1 MKKRW
6 TALLLAL
13 AMLSALAVGALAD
26 EQKKDET
33 AAEAAQAT
41 PDAAGTLSFENL
53 GARMKEKSYALLAL
67 EESIAM
73 VESTDYEKVEQ
84 ELRDGLND
92 IANAQWSMTSLGS
105 VGSAALSNS
114 ISMTGEAPSRSDQ
127 ALATAIN
134 GVGAAV
140 GTLANQSFQ
149 AQYDAYREQFDAVRD
164 GKLQKDNAGVVHQL
178 KNMEDSTIQLAQSAY
193 ITLLGLQ
200 EQSAALARQ
209 DAALDRT
216 LAELELRYQ
225 LGQISTM
232 TLEQA
237 KAGKVQLESGK
248 ATLDMNITA
257 LRRQLNA
264 MVGEELTAP
273 LTLGA
278 LPAVTAEQLS
288 AMDVEKDLE
297 KAKAASYDLYAAK
310 KTLDD
315 ADEEYDDSGA
325 KSSYNEKD
333 YKKVQARHKWQSAQ
347 YTYNATVQ
355 KYELSFRSLY
365 DKVKDCAQILSAA
378 KVSLECERGDLAAAQ
393 LKYEQ
398 GTISENALRTAEDE
412 LYSAQDTVSGA
423 ERDLFTAY
431 NNYRWAVDCGL
442 LAG

>member
-33 AAEAAQAT
+33 AAETAQTT

-67 EESIAM
+67 EESIAL

-84 ELRDGLND
+84 ELRDGLNE
-92 IANAQWSMTSLGS
+92 IADAQWKMTALGS
-105 VGSAALSNS
+105 AGTAALSRVPTTAGS
-114 ISMTGEAPSRSDQ
+114 PDASDY
-127 ALATAIN
+127 ALA
-134 GVGAAV
+134 GAVDAV
-140 GTLANQSFQ
+140 GGAVGRLASQSLQ
-149 AQYDAYREQFDAVRD
+149 TQYDALRERFDDVRD
-164 GKLQKDNAGVVHQL
+164 GKLQRDNEGVVRQL
-178 KNMEDSTIQLAQSAY
+178 KSMENNTVQMMQNVY
-193 ITLLGLQ
+193 ITLLGLE

-237 KAGKVQLESGK
+237 KAGKIQLESGK

-325 KSSYNEKD
+325 KSYYNERD

-355 KYELSFRSLY
+355 KYELTFRSLC

-378 KVSLECERGDLAAAQ
+378 KVSLECERSDLAAAQ

-398 GTISENALRTAEDE
+398 GTISENALHTAEDE
-412 LYSAQDTVSGA
+412 LYTAQDTVSGA

>member
-26 EQKKDET
+26 EQKKEES
-33 AAEAAQAT
+33 AAETVQTT

-67 EESIAM
+67 EESIAL

-84 ELRDGLND
+84 ELRDGLNE
-92 IANAQWSMTSLGS
+92 IADAQWKMTALGS
-105 VGSAALSNS
+105 AGAMAHDATSA
-114 ISMTGEAPSRSDQ
+114 TQ
-127 ALATAIN
+127 AAI
-134 GVGAAV
+134 GAVGAAV
-140 GTLANQSFQ
+140 GSLANQSLQ
-149 AQYDAYREQFDAVRD
+149 TQYDALREQFDAVRD
-164 GKLQKDNAGVVHQL
+164 GELQKDNAGVVHQL
-178 KNMEDSTIQLAQSAY
+178 KNMEDSTIQMAQSAY
-193 ITLLGLQ
+193 ITLLGLE

-237 KAGKVQLESGK
+237 KAGKIQLESGK

-273 LTLGA
+273 LSLGA
-278 LPAVTAEQLS
+278 LPAVTVEQLS

-325 KSSYNEKD
+325 KSYYNERD

-355 KYELSFRSLY
+355 KYELTFRSLC

-378 KVSLECERGDLAAAQ
+378 KVSLECERSDLAAAQ
-393 LKYEQ
+393 LRYEQ
-398 GTISENALRTAEDE
+398 GTISENALHAAEDE
-412 LYSAQDTVSGA
+412 LYTAQDTVSGA

-431 NNYRWAVDCGL
+431 NNYRWAVDYGL